1 MAVNS
6 LGNMKLDSGSTYDNI
21 HEGCA
26 IVLDLIKRS
35 MYKKGGKWTYNGP
48 HGEHHWPK
56 HFPYCGGA
64 FQSPINFQTELQR
77 YDPGLLPIQLQNY
90 NLSSS
95 EQLTLSNN
103 GHSVQ
108 LSLSPRM
115 YVSGLPHRYSAAQL
129 HFHWG
134 SPNVLAGSEHTVNG
148 KQFAAEMHVVHF
160 NSGKYP
166 NISMALDKSDGL
178 AVLGVF
184 IEVGEFN
191 PAFEQFLKYVNGIKY
206 RDQKVQVPAFSIR
219 DLLPAHLDEY
229 FRYDGSL
236 TTPPCYPSVLWTVFR
251 HPVTISLRQYLALAT
266 ALFSSHA
273 QESAP
278 MPMLGNY
285 RKPQLMDN
293 RVVLVSFQE
302 GWGLHGSLSVVSPMQ
317 RKLVIQQLLKG
328 DLADLADEGLQQLL
342 PKIKRKP
349 WAPKKWKS
357 NQTHQQWS
365 QVTEKQQKN
374 KVPENNPSVWKNTDT
389 SPYTGKLGVNEDELC
404 FMSLEKNVSLQLRKH
419 HRDGEMVHTLRKA
432 VFPELNLRSY
442 LKCKSDL
449 DMQTIKYLLHTRPTE
464 DADELEKT
472 LTKTTKKE
480 RQRAMSQYHG
490 PALTKLTGQSQ
501 ATGLKNAYNM
511 VPTNHKR
518 EPIEFE
524 D

>member
-184 IEVGEFN
+184 IE
-191 PAFEQFLKYVNGIKY
+191 
-206 RDQKVQVPAFSIR
+206 
-219 DLLPAHLDEY
+219 
-229 FRYDGSL
+229 
-236 TTPPCYPSVLWTVFR
+236 
-251 HPVTISLRQYLALAT
+251 YLALAT